1 MEEIIMKLQ
10 EILTIDHVQ
19 FSEET
24 PNTLDEILDS
34 AELGILLAITD
45 EKNYWGENYH
55 EKELCNYEW
64 SK

>member
-1 MEEIIMKLQ
+1 MKLQ

-45 EKNYWGENYH
+45 EKNY
-55 EKELCNYEW
+55 
-64 SK
+64 